1 MNLRPTSRRIVTTA
15 LAAAAVALPLSIAAP
30 MAHASTTSSG
40 CTVSPLR
47 PVFDHINSAGDK
59 VLNYRVTAT
68 CNANRTVTIEQ
79 DRMEE
84 DGWPN
89 PDDLIGESTLS
100 RTFSVYGSYTFN
112 VLRTLPDTELGEEEM
127 YQKVRFRVTSNGVTS
142 AWTGNENSPVQSF
155 AN

>member
-1 MNLRPTSRRIVTTA
+1 MNLRPTTRRLVTATI
-15 LAAAAVALPLSIAAP
+15 AAAAVALPLSIAP

-40 CTVSPLR
+40 CTVTPLR
-47 PVFDHINSAGDK
+47 PIYDHHNSAGVK

-68 CNANRTVTIEQ
+68 CSSNRTVTIEQ
-79 DRMEE
+79 DRMEQ

-100 RTFSVYGSYTFN
+100 RTFAVSSTYTFN
-112 VLRTLPDTELGEEEM
+112 VLRTLPDTEIGQEEM

-142 AWTGNENSPVQSF
+142 AWTANENSPVQSF
-155 AN
+155 TN